1 MRKRN
6 RNFLKIERWIVMN
19 IKWNNLLSLSALV
32 LSVIFLASCGFRVGD
47 FTASTTKNLN
57 VPITVLEKGQRV
69 SGEDCSNWI
78 LFIPIGHIVPD
89 VKSATDQALE
99 KAGANLLIDT
109 VWELERT
116 WYIVGSSEC
125 IKVTGTAV
133 KAH

>member
-1 MRKRN
+1 MS
-6 RNFLKIERWIVMN
+6 
-19 IKWNNLLSLSALV
+19 IKWNNLLGLSAIV
-32 LSVIFLASCGFRVGD
+32 LSIVFLVSCGFRLGD

-69 SGEDCSNWI
+69 SGEDCSHWI
-78 LFIPIGHIVPD
+78 LFIPLGHVVPD

-99 KAGANLLIDT
+99 KAGANLLLDT
-109 VWELERT
+109 VWELEVM
-116 WYIVGSSEC
+116 WYVIGRNEC